1 MIMIRNKTM
10 NFYRHEQTFHG
21 VLLLFVVCMLI
32 PIANSAAHS
41 SMIVIV
47 LHTPALPP
55 MIHYNHVMIFLASW
69 TSGQHVDVEYDL

>member
-1 MIMIRNKTM
+1 MSMIMIRNKTM

-47 LHTPALPP
+47 LHTPC
-55 MIHYNHVMIFLASW
+55 H
-69 TSGQHVDVEYDL
+69 Q